1 MKNNDFGYC
10 LVGYNIVFNVGNIW
24 EIVSFFRGLIGAAG
38 FITWLVFMI
47 IAAIAFFSLAFEVCC
62 VSVVIGFIILVATA
76 AIVDP

>member
-1 MKNNDFGYC
+1 
-10 LVGYNIVFNVGNIW
+10 
-24 EIVSFFRGLIGAAG
+24 VSFFRGLIGAAG